1 MDPETLRASV
11 EHAGLAAVAI
21 GFVAGLGFSF
31 NPVALAAIPVSLAY
45 VTKARSTRTAIVFG
59 AMFIAGMLVTHVLL
73 GLAAAFGGESVQRL
87 IGREWGLVLGPLLIA
102 LGFVWAGWIRLPI
115 PALKFSANRATNVW
129 GAFMLGVPFSVAVC
143 PVCTPALVVMLG
155 TVAAL
160 GAPVFGATLLLAFA
174 IGRAI
179 PVALGAG
186 LVGWLG
192 ERGGLGVGQRVF
204 EIAGGVVLILSGLYM
219 LNAYLILIP
228 ALAA

>member
-1 MDPETLRASV
+1 MDPDTLRASI

-45 VTKARSTRTAIVFG
+45 VTKARSTRTATVFG

-115 PALKFSANRATNVW
+115 PALRFSAKRAASAW
-129 GAFMLGVPFSVAVC
+129 GAFMLGVPFSVAIC
-143 PVCTPALVVMLG
+143 PVCTPALVVVLG
-155 TVAAL
+155 TVATL
-160 GAPVFGATLLLAFA
+160 GTPVFGATLLLAFA
-174 IGRAI
+174 TGRAI

-192 ERGGLGVGQRVF
+192 ERGGLGVGRRVF
-204 EIAGGVVLILSGLYM
+204 EIVGAMVLILSGLYM
-219 LNAYLILIP
+219 LNAYLFLIP